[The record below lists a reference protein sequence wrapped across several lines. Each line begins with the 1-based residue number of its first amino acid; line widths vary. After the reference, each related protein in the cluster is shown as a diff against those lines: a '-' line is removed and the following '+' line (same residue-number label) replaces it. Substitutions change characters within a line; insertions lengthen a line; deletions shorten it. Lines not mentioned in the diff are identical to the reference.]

1 MADERV
7 RDVQRWL
14 NETYSKY
21 VGRYNPVEEDGRT
34 GFRTVWALIRALQI
48 ELGIANTA
56 DNFGPTTEREFNNQ
70 IGVLRKQK
78 EGDPPNNIIKIL
90 QGGFYCKGYNPGGFT
105 GSFYS
110 GTENAVK
117 AFQRDIGIEA
127 DGGVTAKI
135 FKALLNTDGY
145 KLSSNYRAKGYIR
158 EIQQALNRE
167 YANYKGKKWFF
178 DYIPTNG
185 IYDRYTNKALIYALQ
200 IEEGLEDVANGNF
213 GPSTISNCPV
223 LRLGD
228 SGPFVKILQWALSCN
243 GEEFRILS
251 MNGVFDEPTRNRVIE
266 FQRFMALPVT
276 GIAEVMTIK
285 QLLTSN
291 GLTSRTAVAC
301 DTSYI
306 IDIPKAETLRQHG
319 YEVVGRYLTG
329 YVLRGGKRVSKA
341 LSQAELTTI
350 FHSGLR
356 VFLIYQDGGYTKE
369 YFQKEGRGREDAH
382 KALNA
387 AWNLGIPSGETI
399 YFAVDFDAM
408 DHEVTELILPYFRE
422 VQDVFLKYQKDS
434 DLPNYRIGVYGAR
447 NICTR
452 VSKEVLIDGYS
463 FVADMSTGYS
473 GNLGFPMPKNWSF
486 DQFFEQ
492 SIGTG
497 DGQLDIDKCGY
508 SGLDEGVS
516 RIELSH
522 VKEKSEE
529 DIAIMNKWIEIV
541 LKIPFLN
548 EATEL
553 LAPGFEFN
561 RKYRLASGPRAELE
575 LETKTKFNSSDEEDG
590 IQLFTVRNGRFVDVS
605 IDTLL
610 GEDLK
615 AEIGLDAFT
624 DIKNTLDGVAKTLTF
639 GKIGF
644 SVNNKANTIECTV
657 KIIEEEIPVGLSNK
671 FVNLGITLNL
681 IIEKSIFDESIYN
694 PEREYS
700 PAATILMILSILL
713 SILLSLLGRRPVFI
727 PVG

>member
-21 VGRYNPVEEDGRT
+21 VGRYNSVEEDGRT

-329 YVLRGGKRVSKA
+329 YVLRGGKRVPKA

-408 DHEVTELILPYFRE
+408 DHEVTQLILPYFRE
-422 VQDVFLKYQKDS
+422 IKDVFLKYQTDS
-434 DLPNYRIGVYGAR
+434 DYKDLPNYRIGVYGAR

-452 VSKEVLIDGYS
+452 VSEEALIDAFS

-473 GNLGFPMPKNWSF
+473 GNLGFPMPRNWSF

-492 SIGTG
+492 PIGTG
-497 DGQLDIDKCGY
+497 DGKLDIDKCGY

-516 RIELSH
+516 RIDLSL
-522 VKEKSEE
+522 VKSPEE
-529 DIAIMNKWIEIV
+529 IARRHKFVEFIS
-541 LKIPFLN
+541 KIPFLKEFKELFTPEFTFN
-548 EATEL
+548 QTWKLGPVAGVEATI
-553 LAPGFEFN
+553 
-561 RKYRLASGPRAELE
+561 
-575 LETKTKFNSSDEEDG
+575 ETETSFDPSDREDG
-590 IQLFTVRNGRFVDVS
+590 LSYFRVVDGS
-605 IDTLL
+605 IIDVELDDLIAGTGLSLDVKEIVKDSLEGITQTINFGSIGFKANATNEIIEISLKIMEESIPVHFEGIEDVELAISLNLTIENNKGDGNKIIDPISDLTEVVVMIIAFLEIISKLL
-610 GEDLK
+610 GLK
-615 AEIGLDAFT
+615 DFPAF
-624 DIKNTLDGVAKTLTF
+624 
-639 GKIGF
+639 
-644 SVNNKANTIECTV
+644 
-657 KIIEEEIPVGLSNK
+657 
-671 FVNLGITLNL
+671 
-681 IIEKSIFDESIYN
+681 
-694 PEREYS
+694 
-700 PAATILMILSILL
+700 
-713 SILLSLLGRRPVFI
+713 RPV
-727 PVG
+727 